1 MHGWW
6 LLVLLAWLTAAKK
19 KPEVLYADVPFL
31 ECNVCKE
38 AVSNVHQIATSV
50 RRSQGKVREDDMFE
64 LTETLCDP
72 KGKAGKWLTMYD
84 VQLEAGGLKMV
95 NKNKQGHCK
104 KECHTLAYACRK
116 HIEEI
121 HAELAE
127 ALYLQK
133 PNSLDKLKSRVCKKW
148 TKACQSTPQGPVP
161 DGRNDETWKE
171 MDKKA
176 LEMEELM
183 AKMESAGLGGM
194 SMYSRDDM
202 DEMMERGPEGMAE
215 MGLGDEF

>member
-95 NKNKQGHCK
+95 NKNKQGQC
-104 KECHTLAYACRK
+104 LFFFGARALS
-116 HIEEI
+116 
-121 HAELAE
+121 HAWM
-127 ALYLQK
+127 
-133 PNSLDKLKSRVCKKW
+133 V
-148 TKACQSTPQGPVP
+148 V
-161 DGRNDETWKE
+161 
-171 MDKKA
+171 
-176 LEMEELM
+176 
-183 AKMESAGLGGM
+183 AGVA
-194 SMYSRDDM
+194 
-202 DEMMERGPEGMAE
+202 GMADSCKE
-215 MGLGDEF
+215 ET